1 MHFSRFFVILHRNT
15 NVMAKKKD
23 SINKLDEI
31 LKKIEAQNGFGSLND
46 KEIAILQAALLIEGQ
61 REKVFNTLYYSYE
74 KPEYEI
80 MSPAARNW
88 LLPFWNVEQDDNKVS
103 LCGFVD
109 EDGHNLSDSQRE
121 TFLRQYLNE
130 LYGSFEPF
138 KPGTAPNEWRFFGPL
153 WLMEKYKMKDSLD
166 IVIEA
171 LRQDTFFLT
180 TYIADHEYYLS
191 IVLYQLGSDQLDTLG
206 KFLYEDGLIPTGKHI
221 VFDAIIMTALYQPQ
235 QRLTALH
242 IASEYLNHSIDICK
256 QGANPMNIDYYA
268 LSLASAHFQ
277 IFMPQLKQLYQE
289 VEIPPFIFEDGISKI
304 EEIMNNKDI
313 PFHIEYD
320 NLDGYLRGLRHEEG
334 SKPYWLM
341 PYGDFG
347 FEEDEEDDEDEDY
360 TDDDDLWDSGN
371 FDNDDD
377 LMFNPEDT
385 AKRLVVRI
393 ELMDAPEPV
402 YRELQVPSN
411 MYLFGFAELIAIVF
425 GWKDLDMDYEFVES
439 DGFRYPS
446 DEEDYAL
453 TDEFWEMDTPYY
465 TTIDEVLN
473 KKSKTIRY
481 NIKKSKKTTLWSH
494 VITFQKSGK
503 YGPNNEHQIALIDA
517 RGTYP
522 LKSTKSMA
530 EYATRLKDGK
540 IRQPNFNTVRKNIRQ
555 FEEDNK
561 LQF

>member
-1 MHFSRFFVILHRNT
+1 
-15 NVMAKKKD
+15 MAKKKG
-23 SINKLDEI
+23 STNKLDEI
-31 LKKIEAQNGFGSLND
+31 LNRIKTQNGLVSLND
-46 KEIAILQAALLIEGQ
+46 KEVAILQAALLIEGE
-61 REKVFNTLYYSYE
+61 REKVFNTLYYRYE
-74 KPEYEI
+74 KPKYEI

-109 EDGHNLSDSQRE
+109 EDGHDLSDSQRE
-121 TFLRQYLNE
+121 SFFRQYLNE
-130 LYGSFEPF
+130 LYGSFKPF

-166 IVIEA
+166 VVMEA
-171 LRQDTFFLT
+171 LRQDMFFQT
-180 TYIADHEYYLS
+180 AYIADHEYYLS
-191 IVLYQLGSDQLDTLG
+191 AVLYQLGSNQLDTLG
-206 KFLYEDGLIPTGKHI
+206 RFLYEDGLIPTGKHI
-221 VFDAIIMTALYQPQ
+221 VFDAIIMTALYQPE

-242 IASEYLNHSIDICK
+242 IASEYINHCVDICK
-256 QGANPMNIDYYA
+256 QGADPMNIEYYA

-277 IFMPQLKQLYQE
+277 IFMPQLRQLYQE
-289 VEIPPFIFEDGISKI
+289 VKIPPYIFDHGISQI
-304 EEIMNNKDI
+304 EEIMDNKDI
-313 PFHIEYD
+313 HFHIEYD
-320 NLDGYLRGLRHEEG
+320 SLDGYLRELRYEEG

-347 FEEDEEDDEDEDY
+347 FEEDEEDDEEDEDF
-360 TDDDDLWDSGN
+360 TDDDDLWDSDD
-371 FDNDDD
+371 FDDDND
-377 LMFNPEDT
+377 LMFNPDDT

-411 MYLFGFAELIAIVF
+411 MYLFGFAELIAIAF
-425 GWKDLDMDYEFVES
+425 GWKDLDMDFEFVES

-453 TDEFWEMDTPYY
+453 TKEFWEMDTPYY

-473 KKSKTIRY
+473 KKNKTIRY

-522 LKSTKSMA
+522 LKSTKNMA
-530 EYATRLKDGK
+530 EYVTRLKDGK
-540 IRQPNFNTVRKNIRQ
+540 IRQPNFSTVRKNIRQ

-561 LQF
+561 LPF

>member
-130 LYGSFEPF
+130 LYRSFEPF

-191 IVLYQLGSDQLDTLG
+191 TVLYQLGCDQLDTLG

-242 IASEYLNHSIDICK
+242 IASEYINHCIDICK

-371 FDNDDD
+371 FDDEND

-411 MYLFGFAELIAIVF
+411 MYLFGFAELIAIAF

-561 LQF
+561 LPF

>member
-1 MHFSRFFVILHRNT
+1 
-15 NVMAKKKD
+15 MAKRKG
-23 SINKLDEI
+23 STNKLDEI
-31 LKKIEAQNGFGSLND
+31 LNRIKTQNGLVSLND
-46 KEIAILQAALLIEGQ
+46 KEVAILQAALLIEGE
-61 REKVFNTLYYSYE
+61 REKVFNTLYYRYE

-109 EDGHNLSDSQRE
+109 EDGHDLSDSQRE
-121 TFLRQYLNE
+121 SFLRQYLNE
-130 LYGSFEPF
+130 LYGSFKPF

-166 IVIEA
+166 VVMET
-171 LRQDTFFLT
+171 LRQDMFFQT
-180 TYIADHEYYLS
+180 AYIADHEYYLS
-191 IVLYQLGSDQLDTLG
+191 AVLYQLGSNQLDTLG

-221 VFDAIIMTALYQPQ
+221 VFDAIIMTALYQPE

-242 IASEYLNHSIDICK
+242 IASEYINHCVDICK
-256 QGANPMNIDYYA
+256 QGADPMNIEYYA
-268 LSLASAHFQ
+268 LSIASAHFE
-277 IFMPQLKQLYQE
+277 IFMPQLKLLYQE
-289 VEIPPFIFEDGISKI
+289 VKIPPFIFEDGISQI
-304 EEIMNNKDI
+304 EEIMDNKDI
-313 PFHIEYD
+313 HFHIEYD
-320 NLDGYLRGLRHEEG
+320 SLDGYLRELRHEEG

-347 FEEDEEDDEDEDY
+347 FEEDEEDDEEDEDFS
-360 TDDDDLWDSGN
+360 DDEDLWDSN
-371 FDNDDD
+371 DFDDDND
-377 LMFNPEDT
+377 LMFNPDDT

-393 ELMDAPEPV
+393 ELIDVPEPV

-411 MYLFGFAELIAIVF
+411 MYLFGFAELIAIAF

-473 KKSKTIRY
+473 KKDKTIRY

-522 LKSTKSMA
+522 LKSMKNMA
-530 EYATRLKDGK
+530 EYVTRLKDGK
-540 IRQPNFNTVRKNIRQ
+540 IRQPNFSTVRKNIRQ

-561 LQF
+561 LPF

>member
-1 MHFSRFFVILHRNT
+1 
-15 NVMAKKKD
+15 MAKKKG
-23 SINKLDEI
+23 STNKLDEI
-31 LKKIEAQNGFGSLND
+31 LNRIKTQNGLVSLND
-46 KEIAILQAALLIEGQ
+46 KEVAILQAALLIEGE
-61 REKVFNTLYYSYE
+61 REKVFNTLYYRYE

-109 EDGHNLSDSQRE
+109 EDGHDLSDSQRE
-121 TFLRQYLNE
+121 SFLRQYLNE
-130 LYGSFEPF
+130 LYGSFKPF

-166 IVIEA
+166 VVMET
-171 LRQDTFFLT
+171 LRQDMFFQT
-180 TYIADHEYYLS
+180 AYIADHEYYLS
-191 IVLYQLGSDQLDTLG
+191 AVLYQLGSNQLDTLG

-221 VFDAIIMTALYQPQ
+221 VFDAIIMTALYQPE

-242 IASEYLNHSIDICK
+242 IASEYINHCVDICK
-256 QGANPMNIDYYA
+256 QGADPMNIEYYA
-268 LSLASAHFQ
+268 LSIASAHFE
-277 IFMPQLKQLYQE
+277 IFMPQLKLLYQE
-289 VEIPPFIFEDGISKI
+289 VKIPPFIFEDGISQI
-304 EEIMNNKDI
+304 EEIMDNKDI
-313 PFHIEYD
+313 HFHIEYD
-320 NLDGYLRGLRHEEG
+320 SLDGYLRELRHEEG

-347 FEEDEEDDEDEDY
+347 FEEDEEDDEEDEDFS
-360 TDDDDLWDSGN
+360 DDEDLWDSN
-371 FDNDDD
+371 DFDDDND
-377 LMFNPEDT
+377 LMFNPDDT

-393 ELMDAPEPV
+393 ELIDVPEPV

-411 MYLFGFAELIAIVF
+411 MYLFGFAELIAIAF

-473 KKSKTIRY
+473 KKDKTIRY

-522 LKSTKSMA
+522 LKSMKNMA
-530 EYATRLKDGK
+530 EYVTRLKDGK
-540 IRQPNFNTVRKNIRQ
+540 IRQPNFSTVRKNIRQ

-561 LQF
+561 LPF